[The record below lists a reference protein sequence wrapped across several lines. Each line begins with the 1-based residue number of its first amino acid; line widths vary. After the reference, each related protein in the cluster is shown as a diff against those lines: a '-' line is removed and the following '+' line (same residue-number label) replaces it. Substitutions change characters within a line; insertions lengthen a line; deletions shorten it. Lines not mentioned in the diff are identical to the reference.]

1 MGKASEEG
9 LLIASQSQINRTLIA
24 DFVDGFQK
32 VLHMSASIKLYY
44 ITPLQLPCQAWR
56 AVVLMCFLVFIVL
69 ILFKPSIQEYT
80 ILHVCCK
87 ILLRDVEGLFSGL
100 QTNRGSIDAV
110 FVNRRCKICKVIHT
124 LSWLWDSHVHR
135 YRCDWNRFETL
146 SCNVSKEYSAQLS
159 PSTKALSALDFTEL
173 ATSTRN
179 LIKSTMC
186 TMAEYTGYGP
196 VWAVWVKNVFK
207 LPPKNGMDRNKNYSK
222 WPSEVWF
229 SLWFHNFD
237 PSLSGNCFKQTAEKT
252 AEPWAC
258 SFE

>member
-56 AVVLMCFLVFIVL
+56 AVVLMCFLVFIVP

-135 YRCDWNRFETL
+135 YRCDVTGI
-146 SCNVSKEYSAQLS
+146 VSKPCPAMSLRNIP
-159 PSTKALSALDFTEL
+159 PSCRPA
-173 ATSTRN
+173 
-179 LIKSTMC
+179 
-186 TMAEYTGYGP
+186 P
-196 VWAVWVKNVFK
+196 K
-207 LPPKNGMDRNKNYSK
+207 LCLR
-222 WPSEVWF
+222 
-229 SLWFHNFD
+229 
-237 PSLSGNCFKQTAEKT
+237 
-252 AEPWAC
+252 
-258 SFE
+258 

>member
-1 MGKASEEG
+1 MSVLIKIKIPGTIWGSYNRRLITFQPPSLPCRENHLNIYIYILYIYVCIAITLGRGMGKASEEG

-56 AVVLMCFLVFIVL
+56 AVVLMCFLVFIVP

-124 LSWLWDSHVHR
+124 LS
-135 YRCDWNRFETL
+135 
-146 SCNVSKEYSAQLS
+146 
-159 PSTKALSALDFTEL
+159 
-173 ATSTRN
+173 
-179 LIKSTMC
+179 
-186 TMAEYTGYGP
+186 
-196 VWAVWVKNVFK
+196 
-207 LPPKNGMDRNKNYSK
+207 
-222 WPSEVWF
+222 
-229 SLWFHNFD
+229 
-237 PSLSGNCFKQTAEKT
+237 
-252 AEPWAC
+252 
-258 SFE
+258 